1 MPASFMRP
9 ATALAGSS
17 WNLGR
22 PPPELQGGP
31 AAREELGRRPAAAV
45 YVVFSWLVLRGPRGS
60 RCEKGISFIL

>member
-1 MPASFMRP
+1 MPASFMRL

-22 PPPELQGGP
+22 PLPELQGGP

-45 YVVFSWLVLRGPRGS
+45 
-60 RCEKGISFIL
+60 